1 MLNWKQWQKQ
11 VQNSTSLIIQ
21 TLPFLLSYL
30 IDFPWIKSHWLKKLD
45 SSNVRIFS
53 KKKNSMISLIILPY
67 NFWADF
73 FKADGAHTRLTST
86 KSFTNLNLDCVS
98 RTLAVRKM
106 KSDFHTENKTKM
118 LGISARFCFLY
129 MSSAFGTH
137 NFMLEWVPK
146 CILFLSNLN
155 ISFHAW

>member
-21 TLPFLLSYL
+21 TLLFLLSYL

-45 SSNVRIFS
+45 SSSVRTFS

-73 FKADGAHTRLTST
+73 FKADGAHTRQTST
-86 KSFTNLNLDCVS
+86 KIFTNLNLDCVS
-98 RTLAVRKM
+98 RTLAVPTM
-106 KSDFHTENKTKM
+106 KSDFHTENKNKC
-118 LGISARFCFLY
+118 LGSKLNFVYYTCFLH
-129 MSSAFGTH
+129 FT
-137 NFMLEWVPK
+137 LELTILANIRKVRQVYVVITLK
-146 CILFLSNLN
+146 C
-155 ISFHAW
+155 